1 MIIFPYKQKKDI
13 MAEKMIPADGRI
25 TFVRKHDLQK
35 ISRQANQGAKDALDY
50 LQEIMKDEAADPKL
64 RLDAAKYLV
73 ESNIKIA
80 TEINK
85 DQLTRMIAEA
95 KLIGAMGQQTKTIG
109 DETSNEKTAVIVDF
123 SMIQNTGTT
132 NT

>member
-1 MIIFPYKQKKDI
+1 
-13 MAEKMIPADGRI
+13 MIPADGRI

-64 RLDAAKYLV
+64 RLDAAKYIV